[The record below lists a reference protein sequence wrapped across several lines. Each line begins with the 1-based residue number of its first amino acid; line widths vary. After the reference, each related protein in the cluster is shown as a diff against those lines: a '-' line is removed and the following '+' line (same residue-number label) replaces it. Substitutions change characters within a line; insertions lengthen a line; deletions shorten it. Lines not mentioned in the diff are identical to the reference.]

1 MLFILLFMICTKPLL
16 AQQIPSGTSTGI
28 CPGTKYTYF
37 TDTGCASG
45 TSGWA
50 ISGGFLY
57 QTGTGS
63 LGDYA
68 IVQWNNVSV
77 GQIGTRCGSLT
88 VSINE
93 NPTPTI
99 AGPSSYAL
107 CEGSMTLTAN
117 ATANTNAYSWIIE
130 GTGITPSTTV
140 GTTTPQLTISYTN
153 QVSATIRIK
162 SFNPCGAASN
172 ASSPITLSPKGT
184 GDLQP
189 FFQNSPYTICT
200 SGTISI
206 ASNPANASLTWQSS
220 NPSIL
225 SLSNNVG
232 NNVTATR
239 LNNANAFVDVT
250 ATLTNSCGSRSNQT
264 QVVVGSPAPSY
275 IYIDAST
282 CPEYYFDVP
291 SIAGSTSYFWQ
302 WSKDPYGTIRTKTT
316 PGSSSGR
323 ITLVDGSGTYRIAAK
338 ATTCG
343 QQSNFTVQTF
353 TMSCGGGGKE
363 SKFAV
368 SASPNPASSTLTIQA
383 TPAQASP
390 TLLVSPQAS
399 FKEIA
404 PMAYN
409 AQLVNGQSTVLKSGT
424 SKDGRVDL
432 DVSDVP
438 MGTYYLHVNNGVETV
453 KSQIVIR
460 H

>member
-1 MLFILLFMICTKPLL
+1 
-16 AQQIPSGTSTGI
+16 
-28 CPGTKYTYF
+28 
-37 TDTGCASG
+37 
-45 TSGWA
+45 
-50 ISGGFLY
+50 
-57 QTGTGS
+57 
-63 LGDYA
+63 
-68 IVQWNNVSV
+68 
-77 GQIGTRCGSLT
+77 
-88 VSINE
+88 
-93 NPTPTI
+93 
-99 AGPSSYAL
+99 
-107 CEGSMTLTAN
+107 MTLTAN

-189 FFQNSPYTICT
+189 FIQNSPYTICS

-239 LNNANAFVDVT
+239 VNNANAFVDVT
-250 ATLTNSCGSRSNQT
+250 ATLTNSCGSRSAQT
-264 QVVVGSPAPSY
+264 QVVVGAPAPAF
-275 IYIDAST
+275 INVDAST

-291 SIAGSTSYFWQ
+291 FIPGSTSYFWQ
-302 WSKDPYGTIRTKTT
+302 WSKDPYGTVRTKTT
-316 PGSSSGR
+316 TGLSSGR
-323 ITLVDGSGTYRIAAK
+323 ITLVDGSGNYRIAAK

-353 TMSCGGGGKE
+353 TMSCGGGFKR
-363 SKFAV
+363 SISV
-368 SASPNPASSTLTIQA
+368 SPNPASNTLTIQS
-383 TPAQASP
+383 TPAAFLSSP
-390 TLLVSPQAS
+390 NSLTTDSEPTN
-399 FKEIA
+399 KEIKEILYTTRLLNSQGA
-404 PMAYN
+404 
-409 AQLVNGQSTVLKSGT
+409 VLKSGI

-453 KSQIVIR
+453 KSQIVIK